1 MCLHTLF
8 NCLQSVWKCPIEC
21 GCLILI
27 RLLGIE
33 NSLQLLSTVSGF
45 AMYVLWRRAIL
56 RSRSW
61 QTWVNWA
68 YAPLPNA
75 ALNFHPS
82 NAWKCSTCLG
92 VSFSKDCASPRRRGL
107 CCLGIASKKKSNKF
121 TVRSSRVW
129 GYGWS
134 GMVSAW
140 RIHGRWSICPSRGL
154 FFLCCLMLILCI
166 LFTFIW
172 LPCTSSWDGLV
183 FRRNVCS
190 KRIAEY
196 CFCEK

>member
-1 MCLHTLF
+1 MRLHTLF
-8 NCLQSVWKCPIEC
+8 NWLQSVWKCPIEC
-21 GCLILI
+21 GCFILI

-82 NAWKCSTCLG
+82 NAWECSTCLG
-92 VSFSKDCASPRRRGL
+92 VSFSKDCASPRRWGL
-107 CCLGIASKKKSNKF
+107 CCLGIASKRKSWTNSQYVHHECGDTAGVAWCLRDVF
-121 TVRSSRVW
+121 
-129 GYGWS
+129 
-134 GMVSAW
+134 MAADPSAQV
-140 RIHGRWSICPSRGL
+140 L
-154 FFLCCLMLILCI
+154 VYFLCV
-166 LFTFIW
+166 LFTFKW

-190 KRIAEY
+190 NRIAEY